1 LIAAPNNF
9 NQESTMKIATG
20 VRSTFK
26 CTAAAGFLALAA
38 AGAANAGCMM
48 SAPHQSGTK
57 LQDPSKFNPAAFHI
71 TSAAGSLL
79 KTDYVTAE
87 YDEGLVGLWQFELN
101 SYPGPDW
108 GTQAFHSDGTE
119 LMFSGGQDPETGD
132 VCQGVWR
139 QVGRNTYTLNH
150 IAMGWNAPGGSFGLR
165 VHIHEVIKLDPS
177 GTTFTGTYSLT
188 GYCESK
194 AIPPFPIPAGVTCD
208 TPSPFFEYDP
218 REPVSASNPN
228 NVAIPTGTGTLS
240 GTRVIPD

>member
-1 LIAAPNNF
+1 
-9 NQESTMKIATG
+9 MKIATG

-26 CTAAAGFLALAA
+26 CAATAGFLALLT
-38 AGAANAGCMM
+38 AGAANAGCLMG
-48 SAPHQSGTK
+48 APHHSGAR
-57 LQDPSKFNPAAFHI
+57 LQDPARFDPAVFQA
-71 TSAAGSLL
+71 TATQGSFL
-79 KTDYVTAE
+79 KTNFMNTE
-87 YDEGLVGLWQFELN
+87 YDEGLVGLWQFQLKG
-101 SYPGPDW
+101 YPAPDW

-165 VHIHEVIKLDPS
+165 VHLHEIIRLNAS
-177 GTTFTGTYSLT
+177 GTAFTGTYT
-188 GYCESK
+188 FTAYCENG
-194 AIPPFPIPAGVTCD
+194 ALPPFPVASGVTCA

-218 REPVSASNPN
+218 SKPISASNPN
-228 NVAIPTGTGTLS
+228 NVALPTGTGTLS